1 MTLTSKLCPKG
12 MEASVYALL
21 ASYQNLGGNIA
32 RCLGVALIELLQIK
46 TDTCQFQQLPLAIFI
61 AHILLPLTVVPLV
74 FFLIPDANM
83 TDNLIEEDGQDGD
96 QNGTLDNTLDSEW
109 TEVDTSDDEDVLAV
123 LATDGN
129 N

>member
-1 MTLTSKLCPKG
+1 M
-12 MEASVYALL
+12 YALL

-83 TDNLIEEDGQDGD
+83 TDNLLEESNDNDE
-96 QNGTLDNTLDSEW
+96 NGTVDNNNIDNDW
-109 TEVDTSDDEDVLAV
+109 TQVDTSDDEDVLAV
-123 LATDGN
+123 LATDN
-129 N
+129 